1 MLIFC
6 LEIPIE
12 KSAYPF
18 FAQVWPMIAE
28 VSFFIH
34 KTVPSIKSETGGGDM
49 ASTFRELGAA
59 WTQWLSCNIFLNI
72 HNMSFYQVFFVL
84 IGVSSWQWEM
94 KMKLWTH
101 TRFVTIESKW
111 IQLTFPWFSS
121 WPQPRLEPEPFE
133 VVQAIESDC
142 HDDHNKQE

>member
-12 KSAYPF
+12 KITYSF

-59 WTQWLSCNIFLNI
+59 
-72 HNMSFYQVFFVL
+72 
-84 IGVSSWQWEM
+84 
-94 KMKLWTH
+94 
-101 TRFVTIESKW
+101 
-111 IQLTFPWFSS
+111 
-121 WPQPRLEPEPFE
+121 
-133 VVQAIESDC
+133 
-142 HDDHNKQE
+142 